1 MLLLSDCEINACPK
15 GRVKR
20 NVVFNMDLTLSRWS
34 TTVQVNVFD
43 GTVFDLLHRTKE
55 SLNTK
60 NHILW
65 VCHIISPIFLH
76 KFAIFIP
83 NQWATAKFAS
93 ISPTPTIP
101 YKSS

>member
-20 NVVFNMDLTLSRWS
+20 NVVFNIDLTLSRWS
-34 TTVQVNVFD
+34 TTVQVIVCDEAVHN
-43 GTVFDLLHRTKE
+43 LLHRTKE

-65 VCHIISPIFLH
+65 VCHIISPIFLY

-93 ISPTPTIP
+93 ISPTPAIP

>member
-20 NVVFNMDLTLSRWS
+20 NVVFNMDLTLSHWS

-43 GTVFDLLHRTKE
+43 GAVHNLLHRTKE

-65 VCHIISPIFLH
+65 VCHNLAFPARSHIGIH
-76 KFAIFIP
+76 
-83 NQWATAKFAS
+83 
-93 ISPTPTIP
+93 
-101 YKSS
+101 

>member
-1 MLLLSDCEINACPK
+1 MLLLSDCEIKACPK

-20 NVVFNMDLTLSRWS
+20 NVVFNIDLTLSRWS
-34 TTVQVNVFD
+34 TTFQVNVCD
-43 GTVFDLLHRTKE
+43 GAAHNLLHRTKE

-65 VCHIISPIFLH
+65 VCHKITPIF
-76 KFAIFIP
+76 FYNFIIFIP

-93 ISPTPTIP
+93 ISTTPTMP